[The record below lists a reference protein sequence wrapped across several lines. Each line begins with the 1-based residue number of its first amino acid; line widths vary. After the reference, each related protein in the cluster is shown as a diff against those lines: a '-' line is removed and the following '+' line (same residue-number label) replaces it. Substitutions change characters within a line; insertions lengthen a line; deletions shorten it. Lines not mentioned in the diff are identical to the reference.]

1 MTREQADEILHY
13 VAESLLS
20 PLSHDE
26 RPAKEAWLDLT
37 SKPFSKLVAMVNK
50 CVDETNIKD
59 DLKVISFESV
69 CSTSDGQPV
78 VGTERKHNLLFNKN
92 SISEQQVRYLIEMD
106 MYDYDSRV
114 IDATDEQLANLR
126 GKKEENKDGSNS

>member
-1 MTREQADEILHY
+1 MTRAQADEILHY
-13 VAESLLS
+13 VAESLIS

-26 RPAKEAWLDLT
+26 RPAKEAWSELT
-37 SKPFSKLVAMVNK
+37 SEPFSKLVAMVNK

-69 CSTSDGQPV
+69 CSTSSGQPV
-78 VGTERKHNLLFNKN
+78 VGTERKHNLLFNKR
-92 SISEQQVRYLIEMD
+92 SISEDQVRHLIEMD

-114 IDATDEQLANLR
+114 IDATDEQLKYLR
-126 GKKEENKDGSNS
+126 ARES